1 MKSSSSS
8 SSVTSASATAGL
20 DAQLLSSLQSPGLQ
34 AEFLEGE
41 SLSQRDTGRPPLP
54 QSHNP
59 STSSGL
65 SLPAVCIILVF
76 LFPEGRSK
84 SQSGSD
90 FGESGVPSPAT
101 PPSSPRSSSSSSS
114 SPRYGGRQGEKSLD
128 PFLAAWL
135 LTGNGP
141 LCWRGNITAVL
152 TVSPVS
158 VRQTN

>member
-34 AEFLEGE
+34 AEFLE
-41 SLSQRDTGRPPLP
+41 
-54 QSHNP
+54 
-59 STSSGL
+59 
-65 SLPAVCIILVF
+65 
-76 LFPEGRSK
+76 EGRSK

-114 SPRYGGRQGEKSLD
+114 SPRYGGRQARLSLSS
-128 PFLAAWL
+128 PEL
-135 LTGNGP
+135 LSELRESRTRPLRHVPAHNG
-141 LCWRGNITAVL
+141 L
-152 TVSPVS
+152 TLIFSGQGGQASAPALS
-158 VRQTN
+158 TRPANQMTSH